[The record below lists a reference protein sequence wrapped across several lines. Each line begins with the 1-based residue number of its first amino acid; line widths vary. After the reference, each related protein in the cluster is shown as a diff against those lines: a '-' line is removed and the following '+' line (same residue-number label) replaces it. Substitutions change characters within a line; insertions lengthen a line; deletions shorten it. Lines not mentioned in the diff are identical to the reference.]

1 LRVLNLRPRFH
12 ISKGRLAPRGTPE
25 HDGVID
31 VLRNL
36 ADERVPLVGP
46 GDHAV
51 PHGPTLVGR
60 AVPGTSLVICYIPAG
75 DNVIVVD
82 LLPSR

>member
-25 HDGVID
+25 HDSVIG
-31 VLRNL
+31 VLRDL
-36 ADERVPLVGP
+36 ADRRVHLVGP
-46 GDHAV
+46 SDYAV

-60 AVPGTSLVICYIPAG
+60 PVPGTGLVVCYIPAG
-75 DNVIVVD
+75 DDVIVVD
-82 LLPSR
+82 LLLSR